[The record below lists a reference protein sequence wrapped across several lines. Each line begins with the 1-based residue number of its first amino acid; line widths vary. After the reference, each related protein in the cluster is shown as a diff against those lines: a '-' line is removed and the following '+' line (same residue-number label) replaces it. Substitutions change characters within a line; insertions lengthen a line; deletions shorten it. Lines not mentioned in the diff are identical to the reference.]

1 MCFDTPKVMGVI
13 NITPDSF
20 YAGARSSLDD
30 LESRVDEMISE
41 GADIIDIG
49 ACSTRPG
56 SKEPDQQEELARLLP
71 ALELIRKTRPDFPLS
86 VDTFRAEVARVAVE
100 DYQVDIINDIS
111 AG

>member
-49 ACSTRPG
+49 ATNSKVCWNCSKNRP
-56 SKEPDQQEELARLLP
+56 KP
-71 ALELIRKTRPDFPLS
+71 AYKGR
-86 VDTFRAEVARVAVE
+86 
-100 DYQVDIINDIS
+100 
-111 AG
+111 